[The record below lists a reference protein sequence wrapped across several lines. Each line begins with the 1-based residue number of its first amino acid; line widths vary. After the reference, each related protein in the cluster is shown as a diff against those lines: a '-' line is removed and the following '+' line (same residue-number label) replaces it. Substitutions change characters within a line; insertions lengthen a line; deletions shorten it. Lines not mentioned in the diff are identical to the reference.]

1 MTSVE
6 VIGDI
11 KGATCLTGFPNSER
25 LQLFDVVTCSTGE
38 ERGNMALGLVVL
50 TVVVVGYTI
59 HWLVPSM
66 PLAVAFT
73 LGAIVTP
80 PDAVAT
86 EATTAG
92 RP

>member
-25 LQLFDVVTCSTGE
+25 LQLFDVVTCSNGE

-50 TVVVVGYTI
+50 RTWKLQPDGMELQIQIRVFDGTPQDRLKIMREYGY
-59 HWLVPSM
+59 
-66 PLAVAFT
+66 
-73 LGAIVTP
+73 LG
-80 PDAVAT
+80 
-86 EATTAG
+86 
-92 RP
+92 